1 MSRRYRLGVCG
12 GLLVWPLLQ
21 GGPCPP
27 CLLAVGH
34 CPAVGG
40 VWGHQGEVLAGWGL
54 PVVVGVGVGVL
65 FRGQQGVVWVCVVVM
80 VVLLMMVVLVLVP
93 GT

>member
-1 MSRRYRLGVCG
+1 
-12 GLLVWPLLQ
+12 
-21 GGPCPP
+21 
-27 CLLAVGH
+27 
-34 CPAVGG
+34 
-40 VWGHQGEVLAGWGL
+40 
-54 PVVVGVGVGVL
+54 VGVGVL

>member
-1 MSRRYRLGVCG
+1 
-12 GLLVWPLLQ
+12 
-21 GGPCPP
+21 
-27 CLLAVGH
+27 
-34 CPAVGG
+34 
-40 VWGHQGEVLAGWGL
+40 
-54 PVVVGVGVGVL
+54 VL